1 MERHERRAA
10 FSAFIWTIV
19 VMSIVGGLILWQSDA
34 VHAVPKNQSSTDT
47 SDITQYQQALD
58 DANNRLTEA
67 SQRITTLEQQVAQV
81 AQVAQANQAAQT
93 AQTVQS
99 APQAVADTSANT
111 PSGGVD
117 AATAI
122 EIAKQVAGKLKPIQD
137 PELVDLEG
145 QTVWSIVYT
154 PGTVYISQTDGKIVL
169 VQRNNETRGATG
181 GDNDG
186 H

>member
-19 VMSIVGGLILWQSDA
+19 VMSIAGGLILWQSDA
-34 VHAVPKNQSSTDT
+34 IHAIPSTQATAGT

-67 SQRITTLEQQVAQV
+67 SQRITALEQ
-81 AQVAQANQAAQT
+81 QVAQANQAVQAAQT
-93 AQTVQS
+93 APVAAPATTDS
-99 APQAVADTSANT
+99 APT
-111 PSGGVD
+111 GGVD
-117 AATAI
+117 ATAAI
-122 EIAKQVAGKLKPIQD
+122 EIAKQVAGRLKPIAD

-154 PGTVYISQTDGKIVL
+154 PGTVYVSQTDGQIVL

-181 GDNDG
+181 DDDDG

>member
-19 VMSIVGGLILWQSDA
+19 VMSVVGGLILWQSDA
-34 VHAVPKNQSSTDT
+34 VHVVPSNKPTADT
-47 SDITQYQQALD
+47 SDITQYQTALD

-67 SQRITTLEQQVAQV
+67 SQRITTLEQQVAQ
-81 AQVAQANQAAQT
+81 ANQAAQT
-93 AQTVQS
+93 AQSAQS
-99 APQAVADTSANT
+99 APQAVADTAANT

-117 AATAI
+117 AAAAI
-122 EIAKQVAGKLKPIQD
+122 EIAKQVAGHLTPIQD

>member
-19 VMSIVGGLILWQSDA
+19 LMSIVGGLILWQSDA
-34 VHAVPKNQSSTDT
+34 VHAIPNNQSTADN
-47 SDITQYQQALD
+47 SDVTQYQKALD

-67 SQRITTLEQQVAQV
+67 SQRITTLEQQVAQ
-81 AQVAQANQAAQT
+81 ANHAVQT
-93 AQTVQS
+93 AQA
-99 APQAVADTSANT
+99 APPADTNPSANT
-111 PSGGVD
+111 PTGGVD
-117 AATAI
+117 AAAAI
-122 EIAKQVAGKLKPIQD
+122 EIAKQVAGRLKPIAD

-154 PGTVYISQTDGKIVL
+154 PGTVYVSQTDGQIVL